1 MGTLGIIIV
10 SSYNAK
16 WFLKGKPGTLNW
28 NLTLA
33 EDMEYRKLGSS
44 DLEISVIGY
53 GAWGIGGA
61 PFWENEGHTKSLDSI
76 RKAYD
81 LGINFFDT
89 APVYGFG
96 HSEKL
101 IGKALKPVRDKVILT
116 TKCGLRWDK
125 EALGS
130 IQKDTS
136 RNSIMKEI
144 DQSLKRLDTDVID
157 LYQVHWPDVDTEQKE
172 TMETLL
178 EIQEKGKIR
187 HIGVSNYSA
196 EQIKECLKYGDV
208 VSLQPEFSLLARDIQ
223 KGTVSV
229 CLENDIGIIAYS
241 PLASGV
247 LTGKYD
253 KNTKFTD
260 WRSKGIIGA
269 FTGERFVQN
278 IEKVDRLKEIAE
290 KEGKTCA
297 QTAINWVLRQKGL
310 TTALVGV
317 KNSDQVE
324 ENLDSIH
331 WEPSPSNRE
340 KIEEVFTSA

>member
-1 MGTLGIIIV
+1 
-10 SSYNAK
+10 
-16 WFLKGKPGTLNW
+16 
-28 NLTLA
+28 
-33 EDMEYRKLGSS
+33 MEYRKLGSS
-44 DLEISVIGY
+44 DLKVSCIGY

-61 PFWENEGHTKSLDSI
+61 PFWNSEGHTKSLDSI
-76 RKAYD
+76 KKAYD

-96 HSEKL
+96 HSEEL
-101 IGKALKPVRDKVILT
+101 IGKAIKPVRDKVIIA

-130 IQKDTS
+130 IRKDAS
-136 RNSIMKEI
+136 RNSILEEI

-157 LYQVHWPDVDTEQKE
+157 LYQVHWPDVETEQEE

-178 EIQEKGKIR
+178 EIQGKGKIR

-196 EQIKECLKYGDV
+196 EQMKDCLQYAKI

-253 KNTKFTD
+253 KNTKFKD
-260 WRSKGIIGA
+260 WRSKGIIGT
-269 FTGERFVQN
+269 FTGEGFVRN
-278 IEKVDRLKEIAE
+278 IKKVDRLKEIAE
-290 KEGKTCA
+290 GKTCG
-297 QTAINWVLRQKGL
+297 QMAINWVLRQEGL

-317 KNSDQVE
+317 KNPDQVE
-324 ENLDSIH
+324 ENLKAVG
-331 WEPSPSNRE
+331 WEPSAENCER
-340 KIEEVFTSA
+340 IEEIFA